1 MRVLLL
7 VATREF
13 TERLRSK
20 AFVISNLVVLVVI
33 LGSVLAPALLID
45 DDPTTSLGVLGDEAA
60 AVGELAVGQAAAFD
74 LDVEVVALDDRAAAD
89 QSLLDGEVDAV
100 LLDATSAVVERSMGP
115 RLSSLLASAANAH
128 HLDAVLDE
136 AGVAPE
142 MRAQLFAVAPLQV
155 EALEERDEAIDVFD
169 PSILVVYAAVFLLY
183 GLLVIYGQWVSQGI
197 VEEKQSRVVEVLLAS
212 MRPSE
217 LLGGKILGLGAL
229 GLLQIVL
236 FAVVGVG
243 GLLATGVLD
252 IPAAS
257 WGALALVVPWFVLG
271 YLLYASLFAMAGA
284 LVSRVEDL
292 QSVVLPVIIVLV
304 FALFAAQFALAAP
317 DSVVASVAGVV
328 PFTAPIVQPILISA
342 GMASWVEVA
351 VSILLAVALI
361 AVLIPLAGRVY
372 RGGVLR
378 TRGRVPLREAL
389 AALRQRG

>member
-33 LGSVLAPALLID
+33 LGSVLAPALFID
-45 DDPTTSLGVLGDEAA
+45 DDPTTSLGVIGDEAA

-100 LLDATSAVVERSMGP
+100 LLDAASAVVERSMGP

-128 HLDAVLDE
+128 RLDAVLDE

-236 FAVVGVG
+236 FAGVGVG

-292 QSVVLPVIIVLV
+292 QSVVMPVIIVLV

-351 VSILLAVALI
+351 VSILLAAALI

-389 AALRQRG
+389 AAMRQRG

>member
-1 MRVLLL
+1 MRSLLL

-33 LGSVLAPALLID
+33 LASVLAPALLID
-45 DDPTTSLGVLGDEAA
+45 DDPTTSLGTLGDEAA

-74 LDVEVVALDDRAAAD
+74 LDVEVVAIDDRDAAEQA
-89 QSLLDGEVDAV
+89 LLDGELDAV
-100 LLDATSAVVERSMGP
+100 LLDATGVLVERSVGP
-115 RLSSLLASAANAH
+115 RLSSLLASAANARQV
-128 HLDAVLDE
+128 DAVLDE
-136 AGVAPE
+136 AGIAPE
-142 MRAQLFAVAPLQV
+142 DRELLFAVEPLEV

-212 MRPSE
+212 MRPSD
-217 LLGGKILGLGAL
+217 LLGGKIVGLGAL
-229 GLLQIVL
+229 GLAQIVL

-243 GLLATGVLD
+243 GLLATGVLE

-292 QSVVLPVIIVLV
+292 QSVVLPVIMVLV

-317 DSVVASVAGVV
+317 DSAVASVAGVV

-342 GMASWVEVA
+342 GMASLGEVV
-351 VSILLAVALI
+351 VSILLAVGLI
-361 AVLIPLAGRVY
+361 ALVIPLAGRVY

-389 AALRQRG
+389 ATLRQRS

>member
-1 MRVLLL
+1 MRSLLL

-20 AFVISNLVVLVVI
+20 AFVISNLIVLVVI
-33 LGSVLAPALLID
+33 LASVLAPALLVD
-45 DDPTTSLGVLGDEAA
+45 DDPTTSLGTLGDEAA

-74 LDVEVVALDDRAAAD
+74 LDVEVVAIDDRDAAERG
-89 QSLLDGEVDAV
+89 LLDGELDAV
-100 LLDATSAVVERSMGP
+100 LLDATGVLVERSVGP
-115 RLSSLLASAANAH
+115 RLSSLLASAANARQV
-128 HLDAVLDE
+128 DAVLDE
-136 AGVAPE
+136 AGIAPE
-142 MRAQLFAVAPLQV
+142 DRELLFAVEPLEV

-212 MRPSE
+212 MRPSD
-217 LLGGKILGLGAL
+217 LLGGKIVGLGAL
-229 GLLQIVL
+229 GLVQIVL

-243 GLLATGVLD
+243 GLLATGVLE

-292 QSVVLPVIIVLV
+292 QSVVLPVIMVLV

-317 DSVVASVAGVV
+317 DSAVASVAGVV

-342 GMASWVEVA
+342 GMASLGEVV

-389 AALRQRG
+389 ATLRQRS

>member
-1 MRVLLL
+1 MRSLLL

-20 AFVISNLVVLVVI
+20 AFVISNLIVLVVI
-33 LGSVLAPALLID
+33 LASVLAPALLVD
-45 DDPTTSLGVLGDEAA
+45 DDPTTSLGTLGDEAA

-74 LDVEVVALDDRAAAD
+74 LDVEVVAIDDRDAAERG
-89 QSLLDGEVDAV
+89 LLDGELDAV
-100 LLDATSAVVERSMGP
+100 LLDATGVLVERSVGP
-115 RLSSLLASAANAH
+115 RLSSLLASAANARQV
-128 HLDAVLDE
+128 DAVLDE
-136 AGVAPE
+136 AGIAPE
-142 MRAQLFAVAPLQV
+142 DRELLFAVEPLEV

-212 MRPSE
+212 MRPSD
-217 LLGGKILGLGAL
+217 LLGGKIVGLGAL
-229 GLLQIVL
+229 GLAQIVL

-243 GLLATGVLD
+243 GLLATGVLE

-292 QSVVLPVIIVLV
+292 QSVVLPVIMVLV

-317 DSVVASVAGVV
+317 DSTVASVAGVV

-342 GMASWVEVA
+342 GMASLGEVV

-389 AALRQRG
+389 ATLRQRS